1 VNSWQE
7 TIPSLRGK
15 TFLEKRK
22 AFDKFYHLWNEEKDG
37 PFPVWGPTVE
47 EIKKTNIF
55 SVMSDLKISSYPK
68 FYSFSVNNRPE
79 FWQKTL
85 EKIGVVYKKKY
96 DAILDLS
103 QGIEQPKWL
112 SGAKLNIADSCFKAD
127 PQKIAIISQS
137 ENGPIKNTTYGE
149 LNALSNKV
157 ANGLMALSLKKG
169 DAIAI
174 DMSMNMESVAIYLG
188 IVKAGM
194 VVVSIAD
201 SFAPD
206 EIATRLRISKAKL
219 IFTQDYLIR
228 GGKSLPLLEK
238 VKKSS
243 DIPCIVLY
251 SGEKITD
258 RSFLDFIG
266 PQSESFQSIAMSPDD
281 FSNIL
286 FSSGTTGD
294 PKAIPWSH
302 STPLKCAADGF
313 YHQDIKSTD
322 IVCWPTNLGWMMG
335 PWLIYATL
343 INNSTMAIFEG
354 LPSGIEFGEFIL
366 AAKVSILGVVP
377 SIVKTWKNTNVMN
390 EGHFAYLK
398 CFSSTGECS
407 NFDDYFYLMS
417 LANFRPVVEYCG
429 GTEIGGSYIG
439 GNLVQASSPGSFSGP
454 ILGLDFKIL
463 DENGNDCDE
472 GELFIIPPSIG
483 LSTVLL
489 NSDHHKVYFEGT
501 PNHLRRHGDRVKK
514 LPNGYFKG
522 QGRADDTMNLGGIKT
537 SSAEIERV
545 LNKVDGVLETAAI
558 AVEPKSGGASLLVI
572 FAVLK
577 TEIPRDEVQK
587 IFQIAIREKLNPL
600 FKIYDV
606 VLVPALPR
614 TASNKVIRR
623 ALRSTY
629 QI

>member
-1 VNSWQE
+1 MNSWQE
-7 TIPSLRGK
+7 TIPSLKGK
-15 TFLEKRK
+15 TFLEKRN

-37 PFPVWGPTVE
+37 PFPVWEPTPE

-55 SVMSDLKISSYPK
+55 SVMGDLKISSYSQ
-68 FYSFSVNNRPE
+68 FHSFSVNNRQE

-112 SGAKLNIADSCFKAD
+112 SGAKLNIADSCFKPD
-127 PQKIAIISQS
+127 PHKIAIISQS

-149 LNALSNKV
+149 LNVLSNKV
-157 ANGLMALSLKKG
+157 AHGLTGLGLKKG
-169 DAIAI
+169 DAVAI

-251 SGEKITD
+251 SGEKLTD

-266 PQSESFQSIAMSPDD
+266 TQSENFQSIEMVPDD

-335 PWLIYATL
+335 PWLIYATF

-354 LPSGIEFGEFIL
+354 LPTGVEFGEFIL
-366 AAKVSILGVVP
+366 AAKVSVLGVVP

-390 EGHFAYLK
+390 DRHFAYLK

-417 LANFRPVVEYCG
+417 LANFRPIVEYCG

-439 GNLVQASSPGSFSGP
+439 GNLVQPSSPGSFSGP

-489 NSDHHKVYFEGT
+489 NSDHHKIYFEGT

-545 LNKVDGVLETAAI
+545 LNKVEGVIETAAI
-558 AVEPKSGGASLLVI
+558 AVEPKGGGASLLVI

-577 TEIPRDEVQK
+577 REIPKEEVQK
-587 IFQIAIREKLNPL
+587 IFQIAMREKLNPL
-600 FKIYDV
+600 FKIFDV
-606 VLVPALPR
+606 VLIPALPR

-629 QI
+629 KI

>member
-1 VNSWQE
+1 MNSWQE
-7 TIPSLRGK
+7 TIPSLKGK
-15 TFLEKRK
+15 TFLEKRN

-37 PFPVWGPTVE
+37 PFPVWEPTAE

-55 SVMSDLKISSYPK
+55 SVMGDLKISSYSQ
-68 FYSFSVNNRPE
+68 FHSFSVNNRQE

-112 SGAKLNIADSCFKAD
+112 SGAKLNIADSCFKPD
-127 PQKIAIISQS
+127 PHKIAIISQS

-149 LNALSNKV
+149 LNVLSNKV
-157 ANGLMALSLKKG
+157 AHGLTGLGLKKG
-169 DAIAI
+169 DAVAI

-251 SGEKITD
+251 SGEQLTD

-266 PQSESFQSIAMSPDD
+266 TQSENFQSIEMVPDD

-335 PWLIYATL
+335 PWLIYATF

-354 LPSGIEFGEFIL
+354 LPTGVEFGEFIL
-366 AAKVSILGVVP
+366 AAKVSVLGVVP

-390 EGHFAYLK
+390 DRHFAYLK

-417 LANFRPVVEYCG
+417 LANFRPIVEYCG

-439 GNLVQASSPGSFSGP
+439 GNLVQPSSPGSFSGP

-489 NSDHHKVYFEGT
+489 NSDHHKIYFEGT

-545 LNKVDGVLETAAI
+545 LNKVEGVIETAAI
-558 AVEPKSGGASLLVI
+558 AVEPKGGGASLLVI

-577 TEIPRDEVQK
+577 REIPKEEVQK
-587 IFQIAIREKLNPL
+587 IFQIAMREKLNPL
-600 FKIYDV
+600 FKIFDV
-606 VLVPALPR
+606 VLIPALPR

-629 QI
+629 KI